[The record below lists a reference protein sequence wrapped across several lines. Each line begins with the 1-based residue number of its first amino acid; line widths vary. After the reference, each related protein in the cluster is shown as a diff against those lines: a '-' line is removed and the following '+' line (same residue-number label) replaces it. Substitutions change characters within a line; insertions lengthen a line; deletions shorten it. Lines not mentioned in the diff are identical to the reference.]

1 MASKAEIRSDFL
13 GRLFAVGVS
22 VGFATAITRMNWVKA
37 GDFPT
42 PADLNQILILA
53 GGLIAS
59 LLSWDRYLAAMETA
73 PPTNFW
79 RYAIDV
85 CLVFIYMFLLITSN
99 NPGFFLPI
107 LTIIFCLYVVRDLLI
122 VQQLVGGYKID
133 LSTLQKDG
141 FGAVKLWKVR
151 NAYYSEAVASDDL
164 ISSPITAVSWAL
176 YFGAL
181 TFLDRVSNSH
191 YATILVLFA
200 IAGLIL
206 YRLDKSHRPAGEKAH
221 GFRFATRMSIIAGLM
236 VCALA
241 IVHPPLRLQ
250 TNAELF
256 PVQVG
261 KLLHTP

>member
-1 MASKAEIRSDFL
+1 MASKAEIRSDL
-13 GRLFAVGVS
+13 VGRLFAVGVS
-22 VGFATAITRMNWVKA
+22 VGFATAITRMNWVRT
-37 GDFPT
+37 GEFPT
-42 PADLNQILILA
+42 TAELDQILILG

-59 LLSWDRYLAAMETA
+59 LLSWDRYLADMETA
-73 PPTNFW
+73 LPTNFW

-122 VQQLVGGYKID
+122 VRQPV
-133 LSTLQKDG
+133 QKDG
-141 FGAVKLWKVR
+141 LGAIKLWTVR
-151 NAYYSEAVASDDL
+151 NAYHSEASASDDL
-164 ISSPITAVSWAL
+164 IRSPIGAVSWAL

-181 TFLDRVSNSH
+181 TFLDRVSNSR
-191 YATILVLFA
+191 YATIMVLFA

-221 GFRFATRMSIIAGLM
+221 GFRFATRMSMIVGL
-236 VCALA
+236 VVIALA
-241 IVHPPLRLQ
+241 IVHPPLRQEANTDLS
-250 TNAELF
+250 

-261 KLLHTP
+261 KLSHTP